1 MQMRQLFIT
10 ALPVVL
16 ACEEWPDLLII
27 REDDECTN
35 MKDSLE
41 RIDFC
46 KRWKAPWVR
55 FETVD

>member
-1 MQMRQLFIT
+1 MQMRQWFIT
-10 ALPVVL
+10 ALLVVL

-46 KRWKAPWVR
+46 KRWKAP
-55 FETVD
+55 